1 MVWGYV
7 DLDLRKVKKKKKKKK
22 QVLDLI
28 KNFLQ
33 LKTIEGRRNIL

>member
-7 DLDLRKVKKKKKKKK
+7 DLDLRKVKKKKKNH
-22 QVLDLI
+22 VSDLI
-28 KNFLQ
+28 KNFLK